1 MKRKNGR
8 KGRRDSSITKNERK
22 EKREKK
28 GEKFWERKRLLD
40 NNSGRMGERDRTID
54 DLRLI
59 KEWKKERVCLTK
71 TVMRERIKIDRK
83 RQDFEI

>member
-1 MKRKNGR
+1 M
-8 KGRRDSSITKNERK
+8 
-22 EKREKK
+22 
-28 GEKFWERKRLLD
+28 LD